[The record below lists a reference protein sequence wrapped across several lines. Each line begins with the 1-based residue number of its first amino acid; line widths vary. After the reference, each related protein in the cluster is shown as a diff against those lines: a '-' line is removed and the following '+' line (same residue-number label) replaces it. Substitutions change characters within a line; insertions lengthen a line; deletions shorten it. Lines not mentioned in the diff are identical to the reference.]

1 MISSIKSALRLF
13 SYLLFTAGALMT
25 SRASALEEEITGA
38 DGAEMVIVPEGE
50 FIRGLKDPEPLSE
63 LNPIRNVY
71 LKAFYIDVYE
81 VTNDRYRKCVA
92 AGACTM
98 PSWIVDYPPAPHE
111 EGKSWYFDKG
121 MGNFPVVGITWKQ
134 AVDYCRWAGKR
145 LPSSAEWEKAAR
157 GVDGQIYPWGNEW
170 DGKKANWD
178 EGGKVDG
185 FLKIAP
191 VGSFPDGKS
200 PYGVMDM
207 AGNVR
212 EWTDDS
218 VLKGGSWYSQPITL
232 RAGDPGHEFI
242 VERDDDMGFR
252 CASDAERDQRQPLS
266 K

>member
-1 MISSIKSALRLF
+1 MFLF
-13 SYLLFTAGALMT
+13 SFVSLVFTILMT
-25 SRASALEEEITGA
+25 CPAAALEEAITGA

-50 FIRGLKDPEPLSE
+50 FIMGLKDAEPLSE
-63 LNPIRNVY
+63 LNPLRRVY
-71 LKAFYIDVYE
+71 LKAFYVDVYE
-81 VTNDRYRKCVA
+81 VTNDRYRRCVD
-92 AGACTM
+92 AGGCTM
-98 PSWIVDYPPAPHE
+98 PSWIIDYPPAPHE
-111 EGKSWYFDKG
+111 EGKSWYFDKT
-121 MGNFPVVGITWKQ
+121 MGNFPVVGATWRQ

-157 GVDGQIYPWGNEW
+157 GVNGRTYPWGDEW

-178 EGGKVDG
+178 DAGKVDG
-185 FLKIAP
+185 FKKIAP

-200 PYGVMDM
+200 PYGAMDM

-212 EWTDDS
+212 EWTDDL

-252 CASDAERDQRQPLS
+252 CVMDTEQINR
-266 K
+266 